1 MKLHGTSVGRVGLLL
16 VLVGTFSTSHAQQ
29 IKVNTSEQ
37 EGTDNVL
44 EIVIVTAQKVSQSIQ
59 EVAAAVSAMSG
70 ETLDNI
76 GATEM
81 ADIQSLVPSIRLQ
94 RQSSSTEIYIRG
106 VGTTLDLP
114 MIESPNAFNINGIYI
129 PREAASASIFDIS
142 RIEVLPGPQGT
153 LYGRGAL
160 GGTINLI
167 TNRPGDEFESS
178 VMLEVGNYSLIRG
191 TATLNV
197 PVSDKLAMR
206 VAVSGNYR
214 DGYLKSGAKSS
225 EDIAG
230 LVSLD
235 WHPND
240 DFSLFLWTHLEDKG
254 GYADN
259 LMSKG
264 SFSDPKSQAFP
275 HPDNPW
281 NDLLDGD
288 LEVYASLG
296 PIDKQP
302 TDWQT
307 MIFGAELNWNI
318 NEHMLLTY
326 IPSYLYLD
334 WDQSYWITHKI
345 SDFGEEIKQTTHELR
360 LSYDAGGNL
369 EWLAGLYAYRFE
381 TDGYFFIKFGP
392 NELGAGPTPFWL
404 NANDIQNHVLKGVA
418 MFGQATYTLTD
429 NLRLVFGGRM
439 SFDDRKANGF
449 VPGLVKGTTEPSRE
463 HINPFTGMPNYRW
476 ENADKWDNLDWK
488 LGIEF
493 DSGENS
499 LLYATIQTG
508 FQPGTFDTVPGR
520 TTKQSE
526 LLAFSA
532 GTKNT
537 FLDGRLIVND
547 ELYYYDYV
555 DLLTQAWDAATA
567 SNRLTNTDATIY
579 GNQFDLSYL
588 PRRSTQFKLSVG
600 YVHARYDDFVTA
612 VGDFT
617 DYQMQ
622 YAPTWTVILGFVQD
636 WDLQSSAYLRFQ
648 LNSRYSSG
656 FWGDFSHSPGIYQAP
671 YSKTDVLLAYHAANE
686 AWSLGVWVRNIG
698 DQDVQAASAPGSL
711 YFDPAPGA
719 TYLEAPRTYGIRF
732 TANF

>member
-1 MKLHGTSVGRVGLLL
+1 MKLHGTLAGRVGILLM
-16 VLVGTFSTSHAQQ
+16 LVGALSTSNAQQ
-29 IKVNTSEQ
+29 INTSTSEKEDPQ
-37 EGTDNVL
+37 HVL
-44 EIVIVTAQKVSQSIQ
+44 EVVVVTAQKQRQSIQ
-59 EVAAAVSAMSG
+59 EVSAAVSAMSG
-70 ETLDNI
+70 DILDSI
-76 GATEM
+76 GASEM

-129 PREAASASIFDIS
+129 PREVASASVFDIN

-191 TATLNV
+191 TATLNM
-197 PVSDKLAMR
+197 PLSDKLAMR
-206 VAVSGNYR
+206 VALSGNYR
-214 DGYLKSGAKSS
+214 DGYLKSGAKSA

-230 LVSLD
+230 LISID

-240 DFSLFLWTHLEDKG
+240 KFSLFLWTHLEDKG

-275 HPDNPW
+275 HPGDPW

-302 TDWQT
+302 TDWQAK
-307 MIFGAELNWNI
+307 IVGAELNWDI
-318 NEHMLLTY
+318 NEHMQLTY
-326 IPSYLYLD
+326 IPSYLDFD
-334 WDQSYWITHKI
+334 WDQGYWITHKL
-345 SDFGEEIKQTTHELR
+345 STFGEAIKQTTHELR
-360 LSYDAGGNL
+360 LSHDAGEKL
-369 EWLAGLYAYRFE
+369 KWLAGLYAYRFE
-381 TDGYFFIKFGP
+381 TVGYFFIKFGP
-392 NELGAGPTPFWL
+392 NELGAGPVPYWL
-404 NANDIQNHVLKGVA
+404 NANDIQNHVLKGAA
-418 MFGQATYTLTD
+418 MFGQATYSLKD
-429 NLRLVFGGRM
+429 NLRLVLGGRV
-439 SFDDRKANGF
+439 SVDDRKANGF
-449 VPGLVKGTTEPSRE
+449 VPGLVAGTTEPSKE
-463 HINPFTGMPNYRW
+463 HINPFTGQPNYRW
-476 ENADKWDNLDWK
+476 KNDDQWDNLDWK

-493 DSGENS
+493 DPSENS
-499 LLYATIQTG
+499 LLYTTIQTG

-520 TTKQSE
+520 TTKQSK

-537 FLDGRLIVND
+537 FLDGRLILNN
-547 ELYYYDYV
+547 ELYYYDYT

-579 GNQFDLSYL
+579 GDQFDLSYL
-588 PRRSTQFKLSVG
+588 PRNSTQLKLSVG
-600 YVHARYDDFVTA
+600 YLHARYDDFVTA
-612 VGDFT
+612 VGDYT

-622 YAPTWTVILGFVQD
+622 YAPTWTIILGIVQD

-648 LNSRYSSG
+648 LNSRFESG
-656 FWGDFSHSPGIYQAP
+656 FWGDFSHSPGIYQASH
-671 YSKTDVLLAYHAANE
+671 SKTDVSLSYHAANE
-686 AWSLGVWVRNIG
+686 AWSAGVWVRNVG

-719 TYLEAPRTYGIRF
+719 TYLEAPRTYGVRF